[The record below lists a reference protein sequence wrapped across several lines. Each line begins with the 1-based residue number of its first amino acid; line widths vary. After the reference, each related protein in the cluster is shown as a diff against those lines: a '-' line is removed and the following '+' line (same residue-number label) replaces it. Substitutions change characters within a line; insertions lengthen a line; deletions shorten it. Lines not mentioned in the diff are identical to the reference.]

1 MSMRLTN
8 NMVSTRV
15 MSDLQI
21 RYRQMT
27 ATQETISTGKR
38 VNRPSDDPTAAA
50 MERQRTG
57 DLEGIQRSKDSVAA
71 GQSYLDA
78 AESGLDGI
86 TKILARAN
94 ELAVAGANGALS
106 QDNRNAI
113 AAEIDQLT
121 KAAKDA
127 LNVKFGDAY
136 VFSGTKSDVPPY
148 STATG
153 DAYQGDTGAIV
164 REAGAGVT
172 LQLNG
177 PFVPL
182 NGTPAG
188 ASAALTADTVLGSG
202 TAGGDGRVL
211 ATLEALS
218 AHLRGGTAA
227 DMTALQTTDLTA
239 LKANQTAVSSA
250 RAVIGATSNRADA
263 AASRLEDLEAAT
275 KQRLDDL
282 TGVDLAEALTDFTAQ
297 QTAYQASLKVAAQI
311 IQPSLLDFIR

>member
-15 MSDLQI
+15 MSDLQA
-21 RYRQMT
+21 RYKQMST
-27 ATQETISTGKR
+27 TQESISTGKR

-57 DLEGIQRSKDSVAA
+57 DLEGIKRSQDSVAA
-71 GQSYLDA
+71 SRSYLDA
-78 AESGLDGI
+78 AESGLASI
-86 TKILARAN
+86 TKILARAG
-94 ELAVAGANGALS
+94 ELAVQGANGTLS
-106 QDNRNAI
+106 QDNRNSI

-148 STATG
+148 SLATG

-182 NGTPAG
+182 NGSPAG
-188 ASAALTADTVLGSG
+188 ATAALTADTVLGSG

-211 ATLEALS
+211 ATLESLS

-227 DMTALQTTDLTA
+227 DMTALQTTDLAA
-239 LKANQTAVSSA
+239 LKANETTVSDA

-263 AASRLEDLEAAT
+263 AATRLEDLEAAT
-275 KQRLDDL
+275 NKTLDDL